1 MKGTMDSPQQLWRT
15 QFDKQISAEM
25 IERVVNQTK
34 LLVRKVEKRARW
46 RDEQLPAERL
56 NEVLLKLLD
65 GRLKWDPERC
75 DLERFLFMAIAGE
88 ISHDVE
94 RAVKRKHVSLDDE
107 SVNQDDLEHATSDA
121 IASDRETKAEV
132 PKDEWWTVALDEIRK
147 HAAGDKG
154 VLAIVDAYAHGA
166 TTRRDVLAYT
176 KMTDRQYKAAY
187 ARMVRVSQKIDEDVR
202 EQILDAIV

>member
-1 MKGTMDSPQQLWRT
+1 
-15 QFDKQISAEM
+15 
-25 IERVVNQTK
+25 
-34 LLVRKVEKRARW
+34 
-46 RDEQLPAERL
+46 
-56 NEVLLKLLD
+56 LKLLD

-75 DLERFLFMAIAGE
+75 DLERFLFTAIAGE

-154 VLAIVDAYAHGA
+154 VLAIADAYAHGA

-176 KMTDRQYKAAY
+176 KMTDRRYKAAY

-202 EQILDAIV
+202 EQIIDAFV